1 MGSILPNAVWLPG
14 PEDPIDWHITPSI
27 MGAAA
32 DAAIAGRSD
41 SARARRRFVAT
52 AADVDAVKATEGL
65 APGDQIYRS
74 DLKLIETLGSA
85 GWRVTRTIAAQSY
98 TPDWATNSAQTF
110 RPGNGQQAWCYW
122 VDGKVIT
129 VTGVLIFGS
138 TTDFGS
144 TGWGPTLP
152 TVPGYPAGR
161 ILTTSLWGAGEAIAQ
176 IGGTIYRGAVTSAP
190 LLSPAVD
197 TPRHQIIFR
206 DASRV
211 TRWMGPTFPATWGQN
226 SVLSVTYQYETTA

>member
-14 PEDPIDWHITPSI
+14 PEDPIDWHITASI

-32 DAAIAGRSD
+32 DAALSGRSD
-41 SARARRRFVAT
+41 GARTRRRFVAT
-52 AADVDAVKATEGL
+52 ASDVDAVKAIEGL

-74 DLKLIETLGSA
+74 DTRVIETLEST
-85 GWRVTRTIAAQSY
+85 GWRVTRTFVALSF
-98 TPDWATNSAQTF
+98 TPDWATDSGQTF

-129 VTGVLIFGS
+129 VSGVLVFGS

-144 TGWGPTLP
+144 NGYGPFLP
-152 TVPGYPAGR
+152 NVPGYPAGR
-161 ILTTSLWGAGEAIAQ
+161 LLTTSLWGAGEAIAQ
-176 IGGTIYRGAVTSAP
+176 ISGGLYRGTVTSAP
-190 LLSPAVD
+190 LPSPLS
-197 TPRHQIIFR
+197 TPRHQLIFR
-206 DASRV
+206 NTQRQ